1 MLRCRGTSENFG
13 AFESASVKDIHAVT
27 LITLCDYCLTFLD
40 LDLFN
45 SIQNNIEFTLVERIE
60 HEGLQ
65 ELRLKLCLLLI
76 SLGVHRW
83 NKVFFPVMLTKNFR
97 RNASA
102 LFHGPPDWNDF
113 FLFLF
118 V

>member
-1 MLRCRGTSENFG
+1 MLWRRGTSENFG

-102 LFHGPPDWNDF
+102 LFHGPPDWGG
-113 FLFLF
+113 LFLLLF

>member
-13 AFESASVKDIHAVT
+13 AFECASVKDIHAVA

-76 SLGVHRW
+76 SLRVHRW

-102 LFHGPPDWNDF
+102 LLHGPPDWSS
-113 FLFLF
+113 LFLLLF